1 MSAGDPTATTAADA
15 GRPAPPTP
23 ATGRTFGAW
32 IADHAVEIVFGL
44 LVLGAFAY
52 SLRITSGAYF
62 YADEWRILDR
72 SQWIGRVLEPY
83 NSSLSVVTMLLD
95 RALAEIFGLGY
106 TSFRVVGLLALYAV
120 PLTYFLT
127 TRSRFGAVLAAFLAF
142 PLLWYGHYV
151 SLMPS
156 EHNHNIALLGGIVAA
171 AALTRGRRAD
181 GVLAVALLV
190 ALGAAGGGVA
200 VAAACIVHCACT
212 RAPLR
217 RWIAVLVPLLLWV
230 VWWVVEVGHADDRG
244 AYAMTF
250 SQTVTFVRRLAFTA
264 FLNAGFGS
272 QWLGY
277 ALVVAFVAV
286 GVLAL
291 RQGLRAGA
299 NFLAW
304 STAAVVWAV
313 GLANNRG
320 VFADIHVFR
329 YRYGALAFL
338 LLAIVPAR
346 PLRWPARFPITSDRR
361 WIVAGAALVLVLGVA
376 RGVWVRSDLR
386 ASASALS
393 EQGRISRAQVDIVRL
408 GPGVLSDRASTGGG
422 IAARLGGLTAG
433 QVRRVLTH
441 YGEPVVDRDVGDRL
455 LARRQ
460 LSWRHVPAG
469 SGPCTPIGRP
479 ITVTYRSG
487 PGYAPVTVAAT
498 DTPVTVAS
506 RRFGRAWVPLLTLR
520 PGEAAHVAISSDG
533 GMAAGVPWQLQA
545 DGGCRVGATAG

>member
-1 MSAGDPTATTAADA
+1 MSVDGTTTAPADA
-15 GRPAPPTP
+15 GRPAAP
-23 ATGRTFGAW
+23 ARTNGLTVWGW
-32 IADHAVEIVFGL
+32 IADHAVEIVFVL

-95 RALAEIFGLGY
+95 RGLAETFGLGY
-106 TSFRVVGLLALYAV
+106 TPFRVVSLAALFGV
-120 PLTYFLT
+120 PLTYFFT

-142 PLLWYGHYV
+142 PLLWYGHYA

-156 EHNHNIALLGGIVAA
+156 EHNHNLALLGGIVAA

-181 GVLAVALLV
+181 GVLAVALLF

-200 VAAACIVHCACT
+200 VAAACIVHSACT
-212 RAPLR
+212 RARLR

-230 VWWVVEVGHADDRG
+230 VWWVVEIGHTDDRG
-244 AYAMTF
+244 PYAMTF
-250 SQTVTFVRRLAFTA
+250 SQTVTFVRRLTFTA

-277 ALVVAFVAV
+277 VLVVAYVAV

-304 STAAVVWAV
+304 SAAAVVWAV

-329 YRYGALAFL
+329 YRYGALVFV
-338 LLAIVPAR
+338 LLAVVPWR
-346 PLRWPARFPITSDRR
+346 PIRWSARFPIASDRR
-361 WIVAGAALVLVLGVA
+361 WIVAGAAVVLVLGVA
-376 RGVWVRSDLR
+376 RGAWVRSDLR
-386 ASASALS
+386 ASASLLS
-393 EQGRISRAQVDIVRL
+393 EQGRITRAQVDIVRL
-408 GPGVLSDRASTGGG
+408 GPGVLSDRATTGTG
-422 IAARLGGLTAG
+422 IAARLGGLDAG
-433 QVRRVLTH
+433 PVRRILTRYGQPVL
-441 YGEPVVDRDVGDRL
+441 DRNAGDRL
-455 LARRQ
+455 LVRRQ
-460 LSWRHVPAG
+460 LSWRPVPAG
-469 SGPCTPIGRP
+469 SGPCAPIGRP
-479 ITVTYRSG
+479 ITVTYRTG
-487 PGYAPVTVAAT
+487 PGYAPVTIAAT
-498 DTPVTVAS
+498 DAPVTVAA
-506 RRFGRAWVPLLTLR
+506 RRFGRAWVPLVRLA
-520 PGEAAHVAISSDG
+520 PGRAAHVAISSDG

-545 DGGCRVGATAG
+545 DGGCRVGAVGG